1 VKNARKPLTPRKPLR
16 QDVVRRILRRV
27 PYQEG
32 FRFSR
37 GLGDYTGQV
46 ATSLEDFVDMLRT
59 VDLKSVEFHMERQ
72 DFEKWVRIVFGDE
85 ELAQII
91 HLRSIFVGENL
102 RKELIAAIT
111 GHLDELKKMPTMAPS

>member
-1 VKNARKPLTPRKPLR
+1 MIIVTTPKKSPLR
-16 QDVVRRILRRV
+16 QEVVQRILRRV

-37 GLGDYTGQV
+37 GFGDYTGQV

-59 VDLKSVEFHMERQ
+59 VDLKSIVFHMERG
-72 DFEKWVRIVFGDE
+72 DFEKWVQIIFGDE

-91 HLRSIFVGENL
+91 HRRSIFVGENL
-102 RKELIAAIT
+102 RNELLAAIT
-111 GHLDELKKMPTMAPS
+111 NHLDELKKMPTMAPS

>member
-1 VKNARKPLTPRKPLR
+1 VKNARRPLTSRKPLR

-91 HLRSIFVGENL
+91 HLRSIFSGENL
-102 RKELIAAIT
+102 RKKLLDAIT
-111 GHLDELKKMPTMAPS
+111 NHLDELKKMPTMAPS

>member
-1 VKNARKPLTPRKPLR
+1 
-16 QDVVRRILRRV
+16 
-27 PYQEG
+27 
-32 FRFSR
+32 
-37 GLGDYTGQV
+37 LGDYTGQV